1 MTAILI
7 VGPSD
12 LVTDLDVW
20 WGVCFGLQTG
30 EAILG
35 AESDGDVSAA
45 HKDRLVEALDVA
57 HTCDPAA
64 EPEPY
69 SRLEYVSQ
77 DVNYDANKAGDA

>member
-1 MTAILI
+1 
-7 VGPSD
+7 
-12 LVTDLDVW
+12 
-20 WGVCFGLQTG
+20 
-30 EAILG
+30 
-35 AESDGDVSAA
+35 VSAA
-45 HKDRLVEALDVA
+45 HEGLLVEALGVA

>member
-12 LVTDLDVW
+12 LVTDLDVC
-20 WGVCFGLQTG
+20 WGTCFSRQTG
-30 EAILG
+30 GAILG

-45 HKDRLVEALDVA
+45 HIDLLVEALGVA

-64 EPEPY
+64 EPKPY
-69 SRLEYVSQ
+69 SRLGHGSQ
-77 DVNYDANKAGDA
+77 NVNYDANKDGDA